1 MMSRST
7 LNMDKYEVC
16 KGLIMPQSIFMVC
29 SECNHVAHRK
39 CAKLMFEFNHL
50 ENLWMCH
57 QCTNNKVK
65 RYNIFKHA
73 NYFDKHDPNSL
84 HDVDDL
90 HELSEILNNCE
101 IMTLNDLITYLT
113 VYILQIILI
122 FLAYVIISMAML
134 ATSISLLR

>member
-7 LNMDKYEVC
+7 LNTDKCEVC
-16 KGLIMPQSIFMVC
+16 KGLIMPQSKFMVC

-50 ENLWMCH
+50 ENAWMYH
-57 QCTNNKVK
+57 QCTNDKLK

-90 HELSEILNNCE
+90 DELSEILNNCE
-101 IMTLNDLITYLT
+101 IYDIKRFNYL
-113 VYILQIILI
+113 
-122 FLAYVIISMAML
+122 SN
-134 ATSISLLR
+134 SLHTADNINFGKQLVNNIKNL